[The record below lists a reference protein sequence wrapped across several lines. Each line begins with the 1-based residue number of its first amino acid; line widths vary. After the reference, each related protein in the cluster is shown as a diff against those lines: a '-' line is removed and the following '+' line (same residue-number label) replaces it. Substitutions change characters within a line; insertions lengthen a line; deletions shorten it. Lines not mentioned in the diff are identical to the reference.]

1 MLGEGSGWVKNAR
14 ASPEATIRHGR
25 PRSVRLVE
33 LPPAERAPVIREH
46 VRFASS
52 GRRHFP
58 VQPGALLSECEAIAD
73 RCPVFR
79 IDPL

>member
-1 MLGEGSGWVKNAR
+1 M
-14 ASPEATIRHGR
+14 
-25 PRSVRLVE
+25 E
-33 LPPAERAPVIREH
+33 LPPAERAPVIREY

-58 VQPGALLSECEAIAD
+58 VQPGALLSEYEAIAD